1 MATQVKTY
9 VTSTSF
15 RQFYFSNQKKLSGSY
30 FFILL
35 LFFLASL
42 LSRPSWSSWSS
53 IRHSCGFH
61 RFPQVCRGLC
71 SCRRVDVILVVVFS
85 RILSMYLSCLVKMSS
100 WSPPSL
106 LNSSCLWLCCPRGRS
121 RSCLRDVDC
130 GRSRADGSARVVMR
144 PWSWSSQSWG
154 AIVVA
159 VVVIAPVVDRSPQSQ
174 WSTQWSICGR
184 HFDGIR
190 LLLQLK
196 SNVWGYVITSQCK
209 TSVRRGNSCLQ
220 NFL

>member
-1 MATQVKTY
+1 MLLQQVSGNFTFL
-9 VTSTSF
+9 T
-15 RQFYFSNQKKLSGSY
+15 KKSY
-30 FFILL
+30 LVPIFFFFL

-121 RSCLRDVDC
+121 RSCLRDVDY
-130 GRSRADGSARVVMR
+130 GRSRADGSARVV
-144 PWSWSSQSWG
+144 
-154 AIVVA
+154 VA
-159 VVVIAPVVDRSPQSQ
+159 VVVVVIILGSCCRRCRRDR
-174 WSTQWSICGR
+174 TCR
-184 HFDGIR
+184 
-190 LLLQLK
+190 
-196 SNVWGYVITSQCK
+196 
-209 TSVRRGNSCLQ
+209 
-220 NFL
+220 